1 MELGAAST
9 HNRRDIFRWGS
20 IKMSNQRNSLRNLW
34 WGMLGNI
41 ITTFVAILI
50 PRLFIVNYGSEVNG
64 LLSSIRQIYVYL
76 ALLEAGVGDASVIAL
91 YGPIGRKDH
100 QATNEILAATHY
112 YYRKIGIIYAACV
125 VALSFVYPLLLD
137 TTIPY
142 HVSCLVILLQG
153 SGSVIS
159 YLFQGK
165 YNMLLRVDNRNY
177 VTTNL
182 GTVTTVLTDVCR
194 IVLLMMGK
202 SIVAVQATYLVFNL
216 IKMLCI
222 AWYIK
227 RNYPWIDLSVKP
239 NFQAISQKSAVLVHQ
254 VSSLVFGHTDVL
266 VLTFV
271 CGLKTVSIYSMYATI
286 YGMVS
291 NLITITSN
299 SVQSVLGQTFHN
311 DRKKYIELQDTFET
325 YYLALVFGLFSIASI
340 FILPFMKLYTE
351 GADINYIDWKLPV
364 LFGAYQLI
372 SYGRASSNNIISFAG
387 KYKET
392 QWRAWLETGINLVV
406 SFTCVFQFGIYGVLM
421 GTIAALLYR
430 ANDIIIYANKIVLN
444 RSPWPTYRR
453 WLINL
458 GLLLVM
464 VFAFVHLPLRVDSY
478 LWLLLNAMWVSIVVM
493 IAFLGVNSIAE
504 PKSRKVAHKYLMSM
518 LGTMNKRRVRR
529 ESKDLE

>member
-1 MELGAAST
+1 
-9 HNRRDIFRWGS
+9 
-20 IKMSNQRNSLRNLW
+20 MSNYRNSIRNLW
-34 WGMLGNI
+34 WGILGNV

-142 HVSCLVILLQG
+142 HVCCLVILLQG

-216 IKMLCI
+216 IKMLYI

-254 VSSLVFGHTDVL
+254 VSSLVFSHTDVL

-286 YGMVS
+286 YGMVG
-291 NLITITSN
+291 NLISIVSG
-299 SVQSVLGQTFHN
+299 SVQSALGQIYNN
-311 DRKKYIELQDTFET
+311 DRKRFVELQDAYET
-325 YYLALVFGLFSIASI
+325 YFLALVFGLLAIASI
-340 FILPFMKLYTE
+340 FMLPFIALYTK

-364 LFGAYQLI
+364 LFTMYQLLN
-372 SYGRASSNNIISFAG
+372 YGRTPSHNPIGFAG
-387 KYKET
+387 KFKET
-392 QWRAWLETGINLVV
+392 QWRAWMETIINLVV
-406 SFTCVFQFGIYGVLM
+406 SFVCVFRFGIYGVLM
-421 GTIAALLYR
+421 GTIAALIYR
-430 ANDIIIYANKIVLN
+430 ANDIIIYANKVVLN

-458 GLLLVM
+458 GLFLVTVLM
-464 VFAFVHLPLRVDSY
+464 FVQLPLRVDSY

-493 IAFLGVNSIAE
+493 IAFFVVNSIAE

-518 LGTMNKRRVRR
+518 LGTMNKKRVRR

>member
-1 MELGAAST
+1 
-9 HNRRDIFRWGS
+9 
-20 IKMSNQRNSLRNLW
+20 MSNYRNSIRNLW
-34 WGMLGNI
+34 WGILGNV

-142 HVSCLVILLQG
+142 HVCCLVILLQG

-194 IVLLMMGK
+194 VVLLMMGK

-216 IKMLCI
+216 IKMLYI

-227 RNYPWIDLSVKP
+227 RNYPWIDLSAKP

-254 VSSLVFGHTDVL
+254 VSSLVFSHTDVL
-266 VLTFV
+266 LLTFV

-286 YGMVS
+286 YGMVG
-291 NLITITSN
+291 NLISIVSG
-299 SVQSVLGQTFHN
+299 SVQSALGQIYNN
-311 DRKKYIELQDTFET
+311 DRKRFVELQDAYET
-325 YYLALVFGLFSIASI
+325 YFLALVFGLLAIASI
-340 FILPFMKLYTE
+340 FMLPFMALYTK

-364 LFGAYQLI
+364 LFTTYQLLN
-372 SYGRASSNNIISFAG
+372 YGRTPSHNPIGFAG
-387 KYKET
+387 KFKET
-392 QWRAWLETGINLVV
+392 QWRAWLETIINLVV
-406 SFTCVFQFGIYGVLM
+406 SFVCVFRFGIYGVLM
-421 GTIAALLYR
+421 GTIAALIYR
-430 ANDIIIYANKIVLN
+430 ANDVIIYANKVVLN

-458 GLLLVM
+458 GLFLVTVLM
-464 VFAFVHLPLRVDSY
+464 FVQLPLRVDSY
-478 LWLLLNAMWVSIVVM
+478 LWLLLNAMWVSVVVM
-493 IAFLGVNSIAE
+493 IAFFVVNSIAE
-504 PKSRKVAHKYLMSM
+504 PKSRKVAHKYLMSVS
-518 LGTMNKRRVRR
+518 GTMNKRRVRR

>member
-1 MELGAAST
+1 
-9 HNRRDIFRWGS
+9 
-20 IKMSNQRNSLRNLW
+20 MSNYRNSIRNLW
-34 WGMLGNI
+34 WGILGNV

-194 IVLLMMGK
+194 VVLLMMGK

-216 IKMLCI
+216 IKMLYI

-254 VSSLVFGHTDVL
+254 VSSLVFSHTDVL
-266 VLTFV
+266 LLTFV

-286 YGMVS
+286 YGMVG
-291 NLITITSN
+291 NLISIVSG
-299 SVQSVLGQTFHN
+299 SVQSALGQIYNN
-311 DRKKYIELQDTFET
+311 DRKRFVELQDAYET
-325 YYLALVFGLFSIASI
+325 YFLALVFGLLAVASI
-340 FILPFMKLYTE
+340 FMLPFMALYTK

-364 LFGAYQLI
+364 LFTTYQLLN
-372 SYGRASSNNIISFAG
+372 YGRTPSHNPIGFAG
-387 KYKET
+387 KFKET
-392 QWRAWLETGINLVV
+392 QWRAWLETIINLVV
-406 SFTCVFQFGIYGVLM
+406 SFVCVFRFGIYGVLM
-421 GTIAALLYR
+421 GTIAALIYR
-430 ANDIIIYANKIVLN
+430 ANDIIIYANKVVLN

-458 GLLLVM
+458 GLFLVTVLM
-464 VFAFVHLPLRVDSY
+464 FVQLPLRVDSY

>member
-1 MELGAAST
+1 
-9 HNRRDIFRWGS
+9 
-20 IKMSNQRNSLRNLW
+20 MSNYRNSMRNLW
-34 WGMLGNI
+34 WGILGNV

-100 QATNEILAATHY
+100 LATNEILAATHY

-125 VALSFVYPLLLD
+125 VAMSFIYPLLLD
-137 TTIPY
+137 TTISY
-142 HVSCLVILLQG
+142 GVCCLVILLQG

-182 GTVTTVLTDVCR
+182 GTITTVMTDVCR
-194 IVLLMMGK
+194 IALLMAGK

-216 IKMLCI
+216 IRMLYI

-227 RNYPWIDLSVKP
+227 KHYPWIDLSVKP

-254 VSSLVFGHTDVL
+254 LSSLVFSHTDVL
-266 VLTFV
+266 ILTFV
-271 CGLKTVSIYSMYATI
+271 CGLSTVSVYSMYATL
-286 YGMVS
+286 YGMVGNIIS
-291 NLITITSN
+291 IVSG
-299 SVQSVLGQTFHN
+299 SVQSVFGQTYNN
-311 DRKKYIELQDTFET
+311 DRKKYIELHDTYET
-325 YYLALVFGLFSIASI
+325 YFMALVFSLLAIASI
-340 FILPFMKLYTE
+340 FMLPFMKLYTE
-351 GADINYIDWKLPV
+351 GADINYIDWKLPA
-364 LFGAYQLI
+364 LFTAYHLLN
-372 SYGRASSNNIISFAG
+372 YGRTPSHNPIAFAG
-387 KYKET
+387 KFKET
-392 QWRAWLETGINLVV
+392 QWRAWLETIINLVV
-406 SFTCVFQFGIYGVLM
+406 SFACVFEFGIYGVLL

-430 ANDIIIYANKIVLN
+430 ANDIIIYANKVVLK

-458 GLLLVM
+458 VVFLVVVT
-464 VFAFVHLPLRVDSY
+464 VFVNVPMKLDSY
-478 LWLLLNAMWVSIVVM
+478 LYLILNAVWVAVVVM
-493 IAFLGVNSIAE
+493 IVFFGVNSITE
-504 PKSRKVAHKYLMSM
+504 PASRKIAGKYLM
-518 LGTMNKRRVRR
+518 NAFAIIKH
-529 ESKDLE
+529 K

>member
-1 MELGAAST
+1 
-9 HNRRDIFRWGS
+9 
-20 IKMSNQRNSLRNLW
+20 MSNYRNSIRNLW
-34 WGMLGNI
+34 WGILGNV

-76 ALLEAGVGDASVIAL
+76 ALLEAGVGDASVVAL

-142 HVSCLVILLQG
+142 HVCCLVILLQG

-194 IVLLMMGK
+194 VVLLMMGK

-216 IKMLCI
+216 IKMLYI

-254 VSSLVFGHTDVL
+254 VSSLVFSHTDVL
-266 VLTFV
+266 LLTFV

-286 YGMVS
+286 YGMVG
-291 NLITITSN
+291 NLISIVSG
-299 SVQSVLGQTFHN
+299 SVQSALGQIYNN
-311 DRKKYIELQDTFET
+311 DRKRFVELQDAYET
-325 YYLALVFGLFSIASI
+325 YFLALVFGLLAIASI
-340 FILPFMKLYTE
+340 FMLPFMALYTK

-364 LFGAYQLI
+364 LFTTYQLLN
-372 SYGRASSNNIISFAG
+372 YGRTPSHNPIGFAG
-387 KYKET
+387 KFKET
-392 QWRAWLETGINLVV
+392 QWRAWLETIINLVV
-406 SFTCVFQFGIYGVLM
+406 SFVCVFRFGIYGVLM
-421 GTIAALLYR
+421 GTIAALIYR
-430 ANDIIIYANKIVLN
+430 ANDIIIYANKVVLN

-458 GLLLVM
+458 GLFLVTVLM
-464 VFAFVHLPLRVDSY
+464 FVQLPLRVDSY
-478 LWLLLNAMWVSIVVM
+478 LWLLLNAMWVSVVVM
-493 IAFLGVNSIAE
+493 IAFFVVNSIAE
-504 PKSRKVAHKYLMSM
+504 PKSRKVAHKYLMSVS
-518 LGTMNKRRVRR
+518 GTMNKRRVRR

>member
-1 MELGAAST
+1 
-9 HNRRDIFRWGS
+9 
-20 IKMSNQRNSLRNLW
+20 MSNQRNSIRNLW
-34 WGMLGNI
+34 WGIIGNI
-41 ITTFVAILI
+41 ITSLVAILI

-112 YYRKIGIIYAACV
+112 YYRKIGMIYAACV
-125 VALSFVYPLLLD
+125 VVLSFVYPLLLD

-142 HVSCLVILLQG
+142 NVCCLVILLQG

-182 GTVTTVLTDVCR
+182 GTVTSVLTDICR
-194 IVLLMMGK
+194 IGLLLMGK
-202 SIVAVQATYLVFNL
+202 SIVAIQATYLVFNL
-216 IKMLCI
+216 IKMLYVS
-222 AWYIK
+222 WYIK
-227 RNYPWIDLSVKP
+227 RNYPWIDLNVKP
-239 NFQAISQKSAVLVHQ
+239 NFQAISQRSAVLVHQ
-254 VSSLVFGHTDVL
+254 VSALVFSHTDVL

-271 CGLKTVSIYSMYATI
+271 CGLKTVSIYSMYASI

-291 NLITITSN
+291 NLITITGN

-311 DRKKYIELQDTFET
+311 DREKYIELQDAFET
-325 YYLALVFGLFSIASI
+325 YYLALVFGLFTIASI
-340 FILPFMKLYTE
+340 FILPFMKLYTA

-364 LFGAYQLI
+364 LFSTYQLI
-372 SYGRASSNNIISFAG
+372 SYGRISSNNIISFAG
-387 KYKET
+387 KFKET

-406 SFTCVFQFGIYGVLM
+406 SFVCVFQFGIYGVLI

-430 ANDIIIYANKIVLN
+430 ANDIIIFANKVVLN

-453 WLINL
+453 WLIDL
-458 GLLLVM
+458 VVFSVLVFLFVSIPMLVDTYFGLI
-464 VFAFVHLPLRVDSY
+464 
-478 LWLLLNAMWVSIVVM
+478 LNAMWVSVVIM
-493 IAFLGVNSIAE
+493 AAFLGVSSLTE
-504 PKSRKVAHKYLMSM
+504 PSSRKVALRYLSRA
-518 LGTMNKRRVRR
+518 LAKRNK
-529 ESKDLE
+529 

>member
-1 MELGAAST
+1 
-9 HNRRDIFRWGS
+9 
-20 IKMSNQRNSLRNLW
+20 MSNYRNSIRNLW
-34 WGMLGNI
+34 WGILGNV

-142 HVSCLVILLQG
+142 HVCCLVILLQG

-216 IKMLCI
+216 IKMLYI

-254 VSSLVFGHTDVL
+254 VSSLVFSHTDVL

-286 YGMVS
+286 YGMVG
-291 NLITITSN
+291 NLISIVSG
-299 SVQSVLGQTFHN
+299 SVQSALGQIYNN
-311 DRKKYIELQDTFET
+311 DRKRFVELQDAYET
-325 YYLALVFGLFSIASI
+325 YFLALVFGLLAIASI
-340 FILPFMKLYTE
+340 FMLPFIALYTK

-364 LFGAYQLI
+364 LFTTYQLLN
-372 SYGRASSNNIISFAG
+372 YGRTPSHNPIGFAG
-387 KYKET
+387 KFKET
-392 QWRAWLETGINLVV
+392 QWRAWMETIINLVV
-406 SFTCVFQFGIYGVLM
+406 SFVCVFRFGIYGVLM
-421 GTIAALLYR
+421 GTIAALIYR
-430 ANDIIIYANKIVLN
+430 ANDIIIYANKVVLN

-458 GLLLVM
+458 GLFLVTVLM
-464 VFAFVHLPLRVDSY
+464 FVQLPLRVDSY

-493 IAFLGVNSIAE
+493 IAFFVVNSIAE

>member
-1 MELGAAST
+1 
-9 HNRRDIFRWGS
+9 
-20 IKMSNQRNSLRNLW
+20 MSNYRNSMRNLW
-34 WGMLGNI
+34 WGILGNV

-91 YGPIGRKDH
+91 YGPIGRQDRRG
-100 QATNEILAATHY
+100 TNEILAATHY

-125 VALSFVYPLLLD
+125 IAMSFVYPLLLD
-137 TTIPY
+137 TTIRY
-142 HVSCLVILLQG
+142 EVCCLVILLQG

-216 IKMLCI
+216 VKMLYI

-227 RNYPWIDLSVKP
+227 KNYPWIDLSVKP

-254 VSSLVFGHTDVL
+254 VSSLVFSHTDVL
-266 VLTFV
+266 ILTFV

-286 YGMVS
+286 YGMVTNILS
-291 NLITITSN
+291 IVSN
-299 SVQSVLGQTFHN
+299 SVQSVLGQAYNN
-311 DRKKYIELQDTFET
+311 DRKKYIEIQDTFET
-325 YYLALVFGLFSIASI
+325 YYLAVVFGLFAVASI
-340 FILPFMKLYTE
+340 FILPFMKLYTA

-364 LFGAYQLI
+364 LFGAYQLL
-372 SYGRASSNNIISFAG
+372 SYGRISANNIIGFAG
-387 KYKET
+387 KFKET
-392 QWRAWLETGINLVV
+392 QWRAWLETAINLAV
-406 SFTCVFQFGIYGVLM
+406 SFVCVFRFGIYGVLL

-430 ANDIIIYANKIVLN
+430 ANDIIIFANKVVLN

-458 GLLLVM
+458 A
-464 VFAFVHLPLRVDSY
+464 VFAVIVFVFVNLPLRVDSY
-478 LWLLLNAMWVSIVVM
+478 FWLILNAVWVAVIVMAV
-493 IAFLGVNSIAE
+493 FFGVNSVTE
-504 PKSRKVAHKYLMSM
+504 PAARKTAGKYLKVALD
-518 LGTMNKRRVRR
+518 GIRRR
-529 ESKDLE
+529 